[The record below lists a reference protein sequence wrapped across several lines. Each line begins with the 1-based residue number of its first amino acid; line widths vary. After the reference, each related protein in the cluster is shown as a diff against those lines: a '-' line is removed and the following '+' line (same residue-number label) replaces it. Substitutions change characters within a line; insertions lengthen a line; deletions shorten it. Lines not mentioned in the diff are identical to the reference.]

1 MRDILSGK
9 YIAALLSLIA
19 TLGASPYPTE
29 PAPATAN
36 ALLTEFRQAV
46 NAHDKSAVDALVYW
60 GTADEWSRQMTET
73 VLEIM
78 ERETIASIHLA
89 PLDASSNKTATMPNG
104 KKYGPSIPP
113 VYRVIVDYVRTP
125 GVTKDESSFT
135 IGKAHDGWYIIAI
148 APLKQ

>member
-1 MRDILSGK
+1 MSGRK
-9 YIAALLSLIA
+9 VAALLSLVA
-19 TLGASPYPTE
+19 ALGASPQVTK

-46 NAHDKSAVDALVYW
+46 NRHDKPAVDALVYW
-60 GTADEWSRQMTET
+60 GTADAWSRQMTEM

-78 ERETIASIHLA
+78 ERETIASIRLA
-89 PLDASSNKTATMPNG
+89 PLDASSTKTATMPNG

-135 IGKAHDGWYIIAI
+135 IGKARDGWYIIAI
-148 APLKQ
+148 AELKH